1 MPRLILAN
9 MKSLLKRLQ
18 RRFKL
23 TDLTPQA
30 RPYAKALFQAA
41 LETQQEDAV
50 ANEVALLSQA
60 SQTDQIVSMIEDPM
74 ERQMVGAP
82 LKNLFKAELGE
93 LTANLLNVLTENNR
107 VAMLPELY
115 SAYLVLYE
123 EHKKQKNISVRVPTG
138 VSEAAK
144 QVIKDKLLRKE
155 GDSTNIVFDEVDS
168 LIGGFVIQSGDEV
181 LDLSIKGRLKK
192 LVNQL
197 NI

>member
-60 SQTDQIVSMIEDPM
+60 SQTDQIISMIEDPM
-74 ERQMVGAP
+74 ERQKVGAI
-82 LKNLFKAELGE
+82 LKDLFKAELGE

>member
-74 ERQMVGAP
+74 ERQMVGAT
-82 LKNLFKAELGE
+82 LKDLFKAELGE

-192 LVNQL
+192 LLNQL

>member
-60 SQTDQIVSMIEDPM
+60 SQTDQIISMIEDPT
-74 ERQMVGAP
+74 ERQKVGAI
-82 LKNLFKAELGE
+82 LKDLFKAELGK

-115 SAYLVLYE
+115 SAYLALYE
-123 EHKKQKNISVRVPTG
+123 EHKKQKNISVSVPMG

>member
-1 MPRLILAN
+1 MLRLIPVN

-41 LETQQEDAV
+41 LETQQEDSV

-60 SQTDQIVSMIEDPM
+60 SQTDQIISMIEDPM
-74 ERQMVGAP
+74 ERQKVGAI
-82 LKNLFKAELGE
+82 LKDLFKAELGN
-93 LTANLLNVLTENNR
+93 LTANLLNVLSENNR

-115 SAYLVLYE
+115 SAYLALYE
-123 EHKKQKNISVRVPTG
+123 EHKKQKNISVSVPMG

>member
-30 RPYAKALFQAA
+30 RPYAKALFRAA

-74 ERQMVGAP
+74 ERQMVGAT
-82 LKNLFKAELGE
+82 LKDLFKAELGE

-123 EHKKQKNISVRVPTG
+123 EHKKQKNISVKVPTG

>member
-60 SQTDQIVSMIEDPM
+60 SQTDQIISMIEDPM
-74 ERQMVGAP
+74 ERQKVGAT
-82 LKNLFKAELGE
+82 LKDLFKAELGK
-93 LTANLLNVLTENNR
+93 LATNLLNVLTENNR

-115 SAYLVLYE
+115 SAYLALYE
-123 EHKKQKNISVRVPTG
+123 EHKKQKNISVSVPMG

>member
-50 ANEVALLSQA
+50 ANEVALLSLA
-60 SQTDQIVSMIEDPM
+60 SQTDQIISMIEDPM
-74 ERQMVGAP
+74 ERQMVGAT
-82 LKNLFKAELGE
+82 LKDLFKAELGE

>member
-60 SQTDQIVSMIEDPM
+60 SQTDQIISMIEDPM
-74 ERQMVGAP
+74 ERQKVGAI
-82 LKNLFKAELGE
+82 LKDLFKAELGK
-93 LTANLLNVLTENNR
+93 LTANLLNVLSENNR

-115 SAYLVLYE
+115 SAYLALYE
-123 EHKKQKNISVRVPTG
+123 EHKKQKNISVTVPMG

-155 GDSTNIVFDEVDS
+155 GDSINIVFDEVDS

>member
-23 TDLTPQA
+23 TDFTPQA

-74 ERQMVGAP
+74 ERQMVGAT
-82 LKNLFKAELGE
+82 LKDLFKAELSE

>member
-60 SQTDQIVSMIEDPM
+60 SQTDQIISMIEDPM
-74 ERQMVGAP
+74 ERQTVGAT
-82 LKNLFKAELGE
+82 LKDLFKAELGE

>member
-60 SQTDQIVSMIEDPM
+60 SQTDQIISMIEDPM
-74 ERQMVGAP
+74 ERQKVGAT
-82 LKNLFKAELGE
+82 LKDLFKAELGK
-93 LTANLLNVLTENNR
+93 LAANLLNVLTENNR

-115 SAYLVLYE
+115 SAYLALYE
-123 EHKKQKNISVRVPTG
+123 EHKKQKNISVSVPMG

-155 GDSTNIVFDEVDS
+155 GDSINIVFDEVDS

>member
-1 MPRLILAN
+1 

-60 SQTDQIVSMIEDPM
+60 SQTDQIISMIEDPM
-74 ERQMVGAP
+74 ERQKVGAI
-82 LKNLFKAELGE
+82 LKDLFKAELGK

-115 SAYLVLYE
+115 SAYLALYE
-123 EHKKQKNISVRVPTG
+123 EHKKQKNISVSVPMG
-138 VSEAAK
+138 VSEASK

>member
-60 SQTDQIVSMIEDPM
+60 SQTDQIISMIEDPM
-74 ERQMVGAP
+74 ERQKVGAT
-82 LKNLFKAELGE
+82 LKDLFKAELGK

-115 SAYLVLYE
+115 SAYLALYE
-123 EHKKQKNISVRVPTG
+123 EHKKQKNISVSVPMG

>member
-74 ERQMVGAP
+74 ERQKVGAI
-82 LKNLFKAELGE
+82 LKDLFKAELGK

-115 SAYLVLYE
+115 SAYFALYE
-123 EHKKQKNISVRVPTG
+123 EHKKQKNISVTVPMG

-144 QVIKDKLLRKE
+144 QAIKDKLLRKE
-155 GDSTNIVFDEVDS
+155 GDSTKIVFDEVDS

>member
-1 MPRLILAN
+1 MPRLTLVN

-60 SQTDQIVSMIEDPM
+60 SQTDQIISMIEDPM
-74 ERQMVGAP
+74 ERQKVGAI
-82 LKNLFKAELGE
+82 LKDLFKAELGK

-115 SAYLVLYE
+115 SAYLALYE
-123 EHKKQKNISVRVPTG
+123 EHKKQKNISVSVPMG

-155 GDSTNIVFDEVDS
+155 GDSINIVFDEVDS

>member
-60 SQTDQIVSMIEDPM
+60 SQTDQIISMIEDPM
-74 ERQMVGAP
+74 ERQMVGAT
-82 LKNLFKAELGE
+82 LKDLFKAELGE

-123 EHKKQKNISVRVPTG
+123 EHKKQKNISVRVPIG

-155 GDSTNIVFDEVDS
+155 GDSINIVFDEVDS

>member
-60 SQTDQIVSMIEDPM
+60 SQTDQIISMIEDPM
-74 ERQMVGAP
+74 ERQKVGAI
-82 LKNLFKAELGE
+82 LKDLFKAELGK

-115 SAYLVLYE
+115 SAYLALYE
-123 EHKKQKNISVRVPTG
+123 EHKKQKNVSVTVPMG

-144 QVIKDKLLRKE
+144 QAIKDKLLRKE
-155 GDSTNIVFDEVDS
+155 GDSTKIVFDEVDS

>member
-74 ERQMVGAP
+74 ERQKVGAT
-82 LKNLFKAELGE
+82 LKDLFKAELGK
-93 LTANLLNVLTENNR
+93 LAANLLNVLTENNR

-115 SAYLVLYE
+115 SAYLALYE
-123 EHKKQKNISVRVPTG
+123 EHKKQKNISVTVPMG

-155 GDSTNIVFDEVDS
+155 GDSTNIVFNEVDS

>member
-74 ERQMVGAP
+74 ERQMVGAT
-82 LKNLFKAELGE
+82 LKDLFKAELGE

-138 VSEAAK
+138 VSESAK

>member
-60 SQTDQIVSMIEDPM
+60 SQTDQIISMIEDPM
-74 ERQMVGAP
+74 ERQMVGAT
-82 LKNLFKAELGE
+82 LKDLFKAELGE

-155 GDSTNIVFDEVDS
+155 GESTNIVFDEVDS

>member
-41 LETQQEDAV
+41 LEAQQEDDI

-74 ERQMVGAP
+74 ERQMVGAT
-82 LKNLFKAELGE
+82 LKDLFKAELGE

>member
-60 SQTDQIVSMIEDPM
+60 SQTDQIISMIEDPT
-74 ERQMVGAP
+74 ERQKVGAI
-82 LKNLFKAELGE
+82 LKDLFKAELGK

-115 SAYLVLYE
+115 SAYLALYE
-123 EHKKQKNISVRVPTG
+123 EHKKQKNVSVTVPMG

>member
-74 ERQMVGAP
+74 ERQKVGAI
-82 LKNLFKAELGE
+82 LKDLFKAELGK

>member
-74 ERQMVGAP
+74 ERQTVGAT
-82 LKNLFKAELGE
+82 LKDLFKAELGE

>member
-60 SQTDQIVSMIEDPM
+60 SQTDQIISMIEDPM
-74 ERQMVGAP
+74 ERQMVGAT
-82 LKNLFKAELGE
+82 LKDLFKAELGK

-168 LIGGFVIQSGDEV
+168 LIGGFIIQSGDEV

>member
-23 TDLTPQA
+23 TDLTPLA

-74 ERQMVGAP
+74 ERQMVGAT
-82 LKNLFKAELGE
+82 LKDLFKAELGE

>member
-30 RPYAKALFQAA
+30 RPYAKALFQVA

-60 SQTDQIVSMIEDPM
+60 SQTDQIISMIEDPM
-74 ERQMVGAP
+74 ERQKVGAI
-82 LKNLFKAELGE
+82 LKDLFKAELGK

-115 SAYLVLYE
+115 SAYLALYE
-123 EHKKQKNISVRVPTG
+123 EHKKQKNISVSVPMG

-155 GDSTNIVFDEVDS
+155 GDSINIVFDEVDS

>member
-1 MPRLILAN
+1 MPRLILTN

-41 LETQQEDAV
+41 LETQQEDGV

-60 SQTDQIVSMIEDPM
+60 SQTDQIISMIEDPM
-74 ERQMVGAP
+74 ERQKVGAT
-82 LKNLFKAELGE
+82 LKDLFKAELGK
-93 LTANLLNVLTENNR
+93 LAANLLNVLTENNR

-115 SAYLVLYE
+115 SAYLALYE
-123 EHKKQKNISVRVPTG
+123 EHKKQKNISVSVPMG

-155 GDSTNIVFDEVDS
+155 GDSTNIVFNEVDS

>member
-9 MKSLLKRLQ
+9 MMNLLKRLQ

-23 TDLTPQA
+23 TDLAPQA
-30 RPYAKALFQAA
+30 RPYAKALFQVA

-60 SQTDQIVSMIEDPM
+60 SQTDQIVSIIDDPM
-74 ERQMVGAP
+74 ERQKVGAT
-82 LKNLFKAELGE
+82 LKDLFKAELGE

-115 SAYLVLYE
+115 SAYLALYE
-123 EHKKQKNISVRVPTG
+123 EHKKQKNISVSVPTG

-144 QVIKDKLLRKE
+144 QMIKNKLLRKE

>member
-1 MPRLILAN
+1 MLRLIPVN

-60 SQTDQIVSMIEDPM
+60 SQTDQIVSMIDDPM
-74 ERQMVGAP
+74 ERQKVGAT
-82 LKNLFKAELGE
+82 LKDLFKAELGE

-115 SAYLVLYE
+115 SAYLALYE
-123 EHKKQKNISVRVPTG
+123 EHKKQKNISVSVPTG
-138 VSEAAK
+138 VSETAK
-144 QVIKDKLLRKE
+144 QMIKDKLLRKE

>member
-74 ERQMVGAP
+74 ERQKVGAT
-82 LKNLFKAELGE
+82 LKDLFKAELGK
-93 LTANLLNVLTENNR
+93 LAANLLNVLTENNR

>member
-60 SQTDQIVSMIEDPM
+60 SQTDQIISMIEDPM
-74 ERQMVGAP
+74 ERQKVGAI
-82 LKNLFKAELGE
+82 LKDLFKAELGK

-115 SAYLVLYE
+115 SAYLALYE
-123 EHKKQKNISVRVPTG
+123 EHKKQKNISVSVPMG

>member
-18 RRFKL
+18 RRSKL

-60 SQTDQIVSMIEDPM
+60 SQTDQIISMIEDPM
-74 ERQMVGAP
+74 ERQKVGAI
-82 LKNLFKAELGE
+82 LKDLFKAELGK

-115 SAYLVLYE
+115 SAYLALYE
-123 EHKKQKNISVRVPTG
+123 EHKKQKNISVSVPMG

>member
-50 ANEVALLSQA
+50 ANEVALLSLA
-60 SQTDQIVSMIEDPM
+60 SQTDQIISMIEDPM
-74 ERQMVGAP
+74 ERQMVGAT
-82 LKNLFKAELGE
+82 LKDLFKAELGE
-93 LTANLLNVLTENNR
+93 LTANLLSVLTENNR

-123 EHKKQKNISVRVPTG
+123 EHKKQKNISVRVPIG

>member
-60 SQTDQIVSMIEDPM
+60 SQTDQIISMIEDPM
-74 ERQMVGAP
+74 ERQKVGAT
-82 LKNLFKAELGE
+82 LKDLFKAELGK

>member
-41 LETQQEDAV
+41 LETKQEDAV

-74 ERQMVGAP
+74 ERQMVGAT
-82 LKNLFKAELGE
+82 LKDLFKAELGD

>member
-60 SQTDQIVSMIEDPM
+60 SQTDQIISMIEDPM
-74 ERQMVGAP
+74 ERQKVGAT
-82 LKNLFKAELGE
+82 LKDLFKAELGK
-93 LTANLLNVLTENNR
+93 LAANLLNVLTENNR

-115 SAYLVLYE
+115 SAYLALYE
-123 EHKKQKNISVRVPTG
+123 EHKKQKNISVSVPMG

-155 GDSTNIVFDEVDS
+155 GDSTNIVFNEVDS
-168 LIGGFVIQSGDEV
+168 LIGGLVIQSGDEV

>member
-60 SQTDQIVSMIEDPM
+60 SQTDQIISMIEDPM
-74 ERQMVGAP
+74 ERQKVGAI
-82 LKNLFKAELGE
+82 LKDLFKAELGK

-115 SAYLVLYE
+115 SAYLALYE
-123 EHKKQKNISVRVPTG
+123 EHKKQKNISVAVPMG